1 VSDQTTPD
9 DAFIE
14 CEGHGRQPTALA
26 CVHLVEAEHGDT
38 EMGYHW
44 SRDDGEW
51 IANCNECEGACD
63 DQGFFPD
70 ALVEE
75 TFVIICKSCF
85 DEIALAHGVTLPTEL
100 TQ

>member
-1 VSDQTTPD
+1 MTDTPAPD

-26 CVHLVEAEHGDT
+26 CVHLVEADHGDT

-44 SRDDGEW
+44 SRDDGEL
-51 IANCNECEGACD
+51 IANCDECESAVD
-63 DQGFFPD
+63 DEGFFPD

-75 TFVIICKSCF
+75 TFVIICTSCF
-85 DEIALAHGVTLPTEL
+85 EEIALAHGVAIPAAPT
-100 TQ
+100 Q